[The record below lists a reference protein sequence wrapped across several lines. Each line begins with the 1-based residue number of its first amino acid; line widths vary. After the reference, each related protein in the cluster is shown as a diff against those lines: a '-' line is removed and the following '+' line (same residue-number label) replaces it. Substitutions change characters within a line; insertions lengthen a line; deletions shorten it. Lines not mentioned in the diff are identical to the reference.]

1 MALSQMQVFNEY
13 IMPATIETLSQM
25 VEKFNQASGGAIR
38 LTTDGFTGDFLQE
51 SFFASLNAAQRRVD
65 RYGANSAA
73 AAIDLTELKHSS
85 VKVAGGIGPVRF
97 EPSQM
102 TWLQR
107 PTAQGV
113 EVASR
118 SFAGLMLKDQLN
130 TAIAALVAA
139 IANQTTATNDVSA
152 TGGLT
157 YAAMNG
163 AHAKFGDHSGN
174 LITDVMTGMAYH
186 KLVAANLSNAQQL
199 FQAGNVRVVDILG
212 KLLVVTDA
220 PSLFE
225 AGTPDKVKVLSL
237 TDAAAIVSDGGDVV
251 SNIETTNGNQRIE
264 TTLQVDYSFGVGIK
278 GYAWDEATGGKSP
291 TDAKLAT
298 GANWDKVAT
307 DIKHTAGVITIADAS
322 K

>member
-264 TTLQVDYSFGVGIK
+264 TTLQVDYSFGVGLK